1 MEKESILIKNIKC
14 LVTCDE
20 KDHVFT
26 NVNMYIE
33 KGKISYIGSE
43 SRKAKKIIDGTHFVV
58 YPGLIN
64 THHHLYQIFS
74 RNLPEVQHMELF
86 PWLRY
91 LYEIWKNIDET
102 TIYYATLIGAGELMK
117 NGCTTCFDH
126 HYVFP
131 ENGRH
136 LIESQF
142 EAANKLGIRFHASRG
157 SMDLSQKDG
166 GLPPDTVVQTTS
178 EIIKDS
184 QRLIERYHDVS
195 EGSMR
200 QIALA
205 PCSPFSVS
213 EDLMKESQQLAR
225 GFGVCLHTH
234 LAETRDEE
242 CYMMDKMGM
251 RPLEYMEKLDWLG
264 SDVWFAHGIHFNDRE
279 LELLKSTGTGIAHCP
294 ISNMK
299 LSSGVARIPEMLRRG
314 IRVGLAVDGS
324 ASNDGS
330 NLLEEMRAAYLL
342 HRLQAS
348 SDAPDGYEILKM
360 ATRGGAE
367 ILGRKDIGSLE
378 IGKQADC
385 FMIDIRKLELVGAL
399 EDAKSMLATI
409 GYKQPV
415 DYTLVAG
422 KITVSEGK
430 LTALE
435 EGRLIEEANQ
445 VSKNYLCN

>member
-1 MEKESILIKNIKC
+1 
-14 LVTCDE
+14 
-20 KDHVFT
+20 
-26 NVNMYIE
+26 
-33 KGKISYIGSE
+33 
-43 SRKAKKIIDGTHFVV
+43 
-58 YPGLIN
+58 
-64 THHHLYQIFS
+64 
-74 RNLPEVQHMELF
+74 
-86 PWLRY
+86 
-91 LYEIWKNIDET
+91 
-102 TIYYATLIGAGELMK
+102 
-117 NGCTTCFDH
+117 
-126 HYVFP
+126 
-131 ENGRH
+131 
-136 LIESQF
+136 
-142 EAANKLGIRFHASRG
+142 
-157 SMDLSQKDG
+157 MDLSQKDG

-225 GFGVCLHTH
+225 GFGVRLHTH

-435 EGRLIEEANQ
+435 EGRLIEDANQ